1 MDASYTAIQHRPRS
15 FLLPLEVLRN
25 PSAVQRFF
33 SATRLHLV
41 LLLMHY
47 VQVSFIPGFR
57 DAAFLKKS
65 SDLVGWPMDFNIENG
80 INGFRDQLSLLRVS
94 PLTSFVHVK
103 FCRPPVAWLTLERGT
118 ASVNG
123 ALCAVRCCS
132 AAVFAVPL
140 SLVQALIVRFGQRC
154 PKLHILGA
162 RLLAFFL

>member
-1 MDASYTAIQHRPRS
+1 MDASYTAIQPQTQILPPSVRS
-15 FLLPLEVLRN
+15 FEKSFSSPTIL
-25 PSAVQRFF
+25 